1 MEEAAP
7 SRRESVRILIA
18 DDDGTIL
25 MLLRRLLE
33 NHPCWQV
40 CGEAHE
46 GREAVAKAEQL
57 KPDVIIL
64 DLAMPVMNGLQ
75 AAEQLSRVK
84 PDIPLLLIS
93 VQQVTNHVEQSAR
106 KAGFKGAVTKSN
118 GAEVVA
124 GVEALLRKETF
135 FVVDG
140 STRVA

>member
-1 MEEAAP
+1 MVEAAP
-7 SRRESVRILIA
+7 SRPAPVRILIA
-18 DDDGTIL
+18 DDDKNIL
-25 MLLRRLLE
+25 LLLRRLLE
-33 NHPCWQV
+33 NHPSWRI

-46 GREAVAKAEQL
+46 GREAIDKAAQL
-57 KPDVIIL
+57 KPDLIIL

-75 AAEQLSRVK
+75 AGEQLSRLN
-84 PDIPLLLIS
+84 PNLPLLLIS
-93 VQQVTNHVEQSAR
+93 VQQVTNQVEQSAR

-135 FVVDG
+135 FVLDG